1 MRPRPPRQR
10 WARGSPTSSGKTP
23 RTFRI
28 VGPDE
33 TASNRLQAVF
43 EATDRQFLGAIAPTD
58 EHVAQSGRVVEVLS
72 KHLCQGW
79 LEG

>member
-1 MRPRPPRQR
+1 M
-10 WARGSPTSSGKTP
+10 
-23 RTFRI
+23 
-28 VGPDE
+28 
-33 TASNRLQAVF
+33 F